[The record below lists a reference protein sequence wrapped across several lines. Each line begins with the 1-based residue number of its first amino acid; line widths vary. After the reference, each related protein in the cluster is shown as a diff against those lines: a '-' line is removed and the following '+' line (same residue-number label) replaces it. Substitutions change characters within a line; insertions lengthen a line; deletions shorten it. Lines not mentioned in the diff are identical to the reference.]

1 MPFDPNADN
10 LIQLSDASVFTSNY
24 RTKFPNTVT
33 ANAYGK
39 KQMQDLLD
47 QADCEGFRI
56 YNGLSNDGDQVLVIV
71 GVDKSGNDL
80 YEGILI
86 DRSQPCPSVCST
98 DNPLNKD
105 M

>member
-10 LIQLSDASVFTSNY
+10 KIQLSEASVFTSKY
-24 RTKFPNTVT
+24 RRKFPDTVK

-39 KQMQDLLD
+39 RQMLELLN

-71 GVDKSGNDL
+71 GVDIRGNDL